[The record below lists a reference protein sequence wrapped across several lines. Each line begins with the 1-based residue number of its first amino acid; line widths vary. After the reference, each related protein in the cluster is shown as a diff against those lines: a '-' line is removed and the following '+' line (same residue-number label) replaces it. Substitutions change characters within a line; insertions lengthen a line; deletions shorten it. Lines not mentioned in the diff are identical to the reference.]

1 MKCKMKKMINKSFW
15 FCFVMLFFACN
26 AMDNPPTDKYTDN
39 NFWTSIDKAQNMLNM
54 AYHQLYGAGKM
65 WNDERLTDNVFQARS
80 FTDQRT
86 IRNGLADP
94 STNIFADEWKG
105 MYEGV
110 KTCNIILEH
119 IDKLEASDNIK
130 QNMKAQA
137 RFIRAALYFRLTNFY
152 GAIPFFDKDISLAES
167 NTIGRTSHEAVV
179 AFILKELQEIMK
191 DLPKKEELTLDERG
205 KITRGAALMLMARVY
220 LYESNWQKTAQ
231 CCQELMSGQYGKYE
245 LFPSYSGLFE
255 TKNEYNN
262 EVIFDYAYVPSLR
275 TWGELWDMV
284 PLSKGGRLI
293 NTAPTQSLVDNYIML
308 DGKSIHE
315 SSEYDPAHPYQHRDP
330 RLAATVIYD
339 GYKWSENVDDGSV
352 NEVIYTNPSNNT
364 PDAYKGINANS
375 SATGYYI
382 RKYYDPHHEA
392 QMALST
398 NIICMRYADVLLMY
412 AEAMNELNKMNEAVW
427 NATIRPI
434 RQRAGFTEP
443 QALNF
448 PSNLTQQQMRKLLR
462 VERRSELALEGLRWY
477 DIKRWKAG
485 SEYLNGMV
493 YGARFA
499 PDNHNI
505 QLDVYKFV
513 ESRDYLWSIPQS
525 QMDINKNLK
534 PNNLGYAN

>member
-1 MKCKMKKMINKSFW
+1 MKKMINKSFW

-152 GAIPFFDKDISLAES
+152 GAIPFFDKDISLAKS

-179 AFILKELQEIMK
+179 AFILKELQEIMG

-245 LFPSYSGLFE
+245 L
-255 TKNEYNN
+255 
-262 EVIFDYAYVPSLR
+262 
-275 TWGELWDMV
+275 WDIV

-330 RLAATVIYD
+330 RLTATVIYD

-462 VERRSELALEGLRWY
+462 IERRSELALEGLRWY

-485 SEYLNGMV
+485 SKYLNGMV

>member
-1 MKCKMKKMINKSFW
+1 
-15 FCFVMLFFACN
+15 
-26 AMDNPPTDKYTDN
+26 
-39 NFWTSIDKAQNMLNM
+39 
-54 AYHQLYGAGKM
+54 
-65 WNDERLTDNVFQARS
+65 
-80 FTDQRT
+80 
-86 IRNGLADP
+86 
-94 STNIFADEWKG
+94 

-179 AFILKELQEIMK
+179 AFILKELQEIMG

-205 KITRGAALMLMARVY
+205 KITRGTALMLMARVY

-315 SSEYDPAHPYQHRDP
+315 SSEYDPAHPYQHRD
-330 RLAATVIYD
+330 LV
-339 GYKWSENVDDGSV
+339 
-352 NEVIYTNPSNNT
+352 
-364 PDAYKGINANS
+364 
-375 SATGYYI
+375 
-382 RKYYDPHHEA
+382 
-392 QMALST
+392 
-398 NIICMRYADVLLMY
+398 
-412 AEAMNELNKMNEAVW
+412 
-427 NATIRPI
+427 
-434 RQRAGFTEP
+434 
-443 QALNF
+443 
-448 PSNLTQQQMRKLLR
+448 
-462 VERRSELALEGLRWY
+462 
-477 DIKRWKAG
+477 
-485 SEYLNGMV
+485 
-493 YGARFA
+493 
-499 PDNHNI
+499 
-505 QLDVYKFV
+505 
-513 ESRDYLWSIPQS
+513 
-525 QMDINKNLK
+525 
-534 PNNLGYAN
+534 